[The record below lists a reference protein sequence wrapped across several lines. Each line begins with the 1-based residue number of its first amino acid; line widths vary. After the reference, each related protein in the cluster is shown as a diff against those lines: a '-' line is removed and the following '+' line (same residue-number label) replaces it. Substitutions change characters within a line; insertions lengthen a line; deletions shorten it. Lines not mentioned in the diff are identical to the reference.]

1 MKLLTI
7 SQVARELDVT
17 PYTIK
22 RWYNFIDEVKNYDV
36 RELDKLVKEGMP
48 VLPEYAVTG
57 TRNDRLW
64 NEEDIEDLKAFKE
77 WVPTTK
83 NGIFQKY
90 KSKGE

>member
-7 SQVARELDVT
+7 SQVARELEVT

-22 RWYNFIDEVKNYDV
+22 RWYKFWESVDVKELNELVKN
-36 RELDKLVKEGMP
+36 GMP
-48 VLPEYAVTG
+48 SLPTYEVIG
-57 TRNDRLW
+57 NRRDRVW
-64 NEEDIEDLKAFKE
+64 NEEDINDLKAFKE